1 MTTYRPVTLEIAG
14 ERLSLRTDR
23 DEAFLQELAA
33 YVSSQ
38 IETLRG
44 SARNVA
50 IQHVYLLVALKLADE
65 LYDERERSA
74 ALMSELA
81 DRSKRMIDMVD
92 RELRAS
98 QPSSSSS

>member
-1 MTTYRPVTLEIAG
+1 MTTYRSVTLDIAG

-23 DEAFLQELAA
+23 DEDFLKELAE
-33 YVSSQ
+33 YVSHQ

-44 SARNVA
+44 QARGVA

-74 ALMSELA
+74 ALLGELA

-98 QPSSSSS
+98 QPTSSS